1 MKSDHLVNFQA
12 ISKISGNA
20 YQDTVKVDLWSRGYL
35 DIYPD
40 VEIGN
45 TGCEVDFVAVG
56 PDSSELL
63 VECKGGYNGPK
74 KRPGAKRT
82 DNVKKS
88 IANAALIK
96 AEQPDCYYVVYF
108 SARPKTGSYSAK
120 MIDVALKHKI
130 VDEVRYVSYNGGVI

>member
-1 MKSDHLVNFQA
+1 MNSVHLVNFQA
-12 ISKISGNA
+12 MSKISGDA
-20 YQDTVKVDLWSRGYL
+20 YQDTVKVDLVSRGYL

-96 AEQPDCYYVVYF
+96 AEDPNCYYVIYF
-108 SARPKTGSYSAK
+108 SAKPKVGSYSEK
-120 MIDVALKHKI
+120 MIDTALKHKI
-130 VDEVRYVSYNGGVI
+130 VDEVRYLAYNGAEI

>member
-12 ISKISGNA
+12 ISKISGDA
-20 YQDTVKVDLWSRGYL
+20 YQDTVKLDLWSRGYIEI
-35 DIYPD
+35 DAN
-40 VEIGN
+40 VEIKG
-45 TGCEVDFVAVG
+45 TGCEVDFLAYG

-88 IANAALIK
+88 IANGALIK
-96 AEQPDCYYVVYF
+96 AEHPDSYYVIYF
-108 SARPKTGSYSAK
+108 SARPKPGSYSAK
-120 MIDVALKHKI
+120 MIDAALKHKI
-130 VDEVRYVSYNGGVI
+130 VDEVRYVSYNGGAI

>member
-1 MKSDHLVNFQA
+1 MINFQS
-12 ISKISGNA
+12 ISKISGDA
-20 YQDTVKVDLWSRGYL
+20 YQETVKLDLVSRGYI

-40 VEIGN
+40 VEIGD

-96 AEQPDCYYVVYF
+96 AEDPNCYYVVYF
-108 SARPKTGSYSAK
+108 SSRPKNGSYSEK
-120 MIDVALKHKI
+120 MINTALKHKI
-130 VDEVRYVSYNGGVI
+130 VDEVRYVSYNGDEI

>member
-1 MKSDHLVNFQA
+1 MNSVHLVNFQA
-12 ISKISGNA
+12 MSKISGDA
-20 YQDTVKVDLWSRGYL
+20 YQDTVKVDLVSRGYL

-96 AEQPDCYYVVYF
+96 AEQPDCYYVIYF
-108 SARPKTGSYSAK
+108 SAKPKVGSYSEK
-120 MIDVALKHKI
+120 MIDTALKHKI
-130 VDEVRYVSYNGGVI
+130 VDEVRYLAYNGAEI